1 MNISPQLQQMYQ
13 RLITSGASDSQL
25 SEWAATNGI
34 PPEILTQLAASNR
47 TPTFGA
53 QLPSIPGGQ
62 TANSAGLLSKFRG
75 MFGDGKVLGPNIGN
89 FGDLKGLVGDVQ
101 NTNLLGLGKVKT
113 LSQAGMGLYQG
124 ANALKGL
131 SENVNKGSD
140 YNSLKN
146 DINLSVASNPMYDM
160 YLDAADEKRLR
171 QMRNGSLN
179 NGIGGAI
186 EGGVKGI
193 PQALLSALV
202 GGVLGGGAGAAINGI
217 GSLVNSGIQGYGNS
231 MDKATGELQGL
242 YSKLRQADSEYKT
255 MKRPTGLG
263 RAGLSTHYFNQLY

>member
-1 MNISPQLQQMYQ
+1 MYYDDLLQELMADNYSRQEAINM
-13 RLITSGASDSQL
+13 INTGMIGASSL
-25 SEWAATNGI
+25 SPSGGATPGVN
-34 PPEILTQLAASNR
+34 P
-47 TPTFGA
+47 GA
-53 QLPSIPGGQ
+53 LSGVRAFFSKYFNKPGSKEPLFKGSVSLPS
-62 TANSAGLLSKFRG
+62 
-75 MFGDGKVLGPNIGN
+75 
-89 FGDLKGLVGDVQ
+89 LKGLREQPVWQDGPSVGGVAR
-101 NTNLLGLGKVKT
+101 T
-113 LSQAGMGLYQG
+113 GMGLYQG
-124 ANALKGL
+124 AKAFKGL
-131 SENVNKGSD
+131 TENAGKDSD

-146 DINLSVASNPMYDM
+146 DINLSIASNPMYDM

-179 NGIGGAI
+179 NGMNGAL
-186 EGGVKGI
+186 EGGMKGI
-193 PQALLSALV
+193 PQALLSALI
-202 GGVLGGGAGAAINGI
+202 GGVVGGGAGAAINGI

>member
-1 MNISPQLQQMYQ
+1 MNISPDLQRMYQ

-25 SEWAATNGI
+25 SEWAAANSIT
-34 PPEILTQLAASNR
+34 PELLAQLAANNR

-53 QLPSIPGGQ
+53 QLPSVPGAQ
-62 TANSAGLLSKFRG
+62 ATNAAGFLSKFRG
-75 MFGDGKVLGPNIGN
+75 MFGNGKVLGPNIGN

-101 NTNLLGLGKVKT
+101 NTNLMGLGKVKH
-113 LSQAGMGLYQG
+113 LSQAGMGIYQG

-131 SENVNKGSD
+131 SENAGKDSD

-146 DINLSVASNPMYDM
+146 DINLSIASNPMYDM

-179 NGIGGAI
+179 NGMNGAL
-186 EGGVKGI
+186 EGGMKGI
-193 PQALLSALV
+193 PQALLAALI
-202 GGVLGGGAGAAINGI
+202 GGVAGGPGGAVINGV
-217 GSLVNSGIQGYGNS
+217 GSLVNSGIKGYGNAV
-231 MDKATGELQGL
+231 DKATGELQGL